1 MNIFE
6 IKKEYQKQ
14 KEKSE
19 IILDKINHI
28 ENYQSSIDDLKKEIE
43 ILKDDYSVHIDVF
56 EQSILYSNKIYSSKN
71 KTTISFIPKE
81 LEYRGEKAVSETI
94 INFAISMRE
103 ELIKSYE
110 ECLKQLKE
118 ELNKIVL

>member
-28 ENYQSSIDDLKKEIE
+28 ENYQSSIDDLKKEIK
-43 ILKDDYSVHIDVF
+43 ILKDDCSVHINVF
-56 EQSILYSNKIYSSKN
+56 RQSILYSS
-71 KTTISFIPKE
+71 TTINFIPKE
-81 LEYRGEKAVSETI
+81 LEYRGEKAVSKTI

-110 ECLKQLKE
+110 EYLQQLKE
-118 ELNKIVL
+118 ELDKIVL

>member
-19 IILDKINHI
+19 IILDKINSI
-28 ENYQSSIDDLKKEIE
+28 ENYQGSIDDLKKEIK
-43 ILKDDYSVHIDVF
+43 ILKDDCSVHIDVF
-56 EQSILYSNKIYSSKN
+56 RQSILYSSKN
-71 KTTISFIPKE
+71 KTTISFIPKK

-110 ECLKQLKE
+110 EYLKQLKE

>member
-28 ENYQSSIDDLKKEIE
+28 ENYQSSIDDLKKEIK
-43 ILKDDYSVHIDVF
+43 ILKDDCSINAF
-56 EQSILYSNKIYSSKN
+56 RQSILYCKN
-71 KTTISFIPKE
+71 KTTINFIPKE
-81 LEYRGEKAVSETI
+81 LDYRGEKAVSKTI
-94 INFAISMRE
+94 IKFAISMRE

-110 ECLKQLKE
+110 EYLQQLKE
-118 ELNKIVL
+118 ELDKIVL

>member
-1 MNIFE
+1 MNILE
-6 IKKEYQKQ
+6 LKEKYQKQ
-14 KEKSE
+14 KENSE

-28 ENYQSSIDDLKKEIE
+28 ENYQSSIDDLKKEIK
-43 ILKDDYSVHIDVF
+43 ILKDDCSAHINVF
-56 EQSILYSNKIYSSKN
+56 RQSILYSSKN

-81 LEYRGEKAVSETI
+81 LEYRGEKTVSKTI

-110 ECLKQLKE
+110 ECLKQLEE
-118 ELNKIVL
+118 ELSKIVL

>member
-6 IKKEYQKQ
+6 IKKEYQEQ

-28 ENYQSSIDDLKKEIE
+28 ENYQSSIDDLKKEIK
-43 ILKDDYSVHIDVF
+43 ILKDDCSVHIDVF
-56 EQSILYSNKIYSSKN
+56 RQSILYSSKN

-110 ECLKQLKE
+110 EYLKQLKE
-118 ELNKIVL
+118 ELDKIVL